1 MRMIQIVESYE
12 SGVYVLK
19 DAAER
24 HSAKVGSLSAMLRE
38 ADQRIKGQNA
48 SVLVLDRQGD
58 VRKCLRFHSGRV
70 VVGED
75 TPEYIHVL
83 RG

>member
-1 MRMIQIVESYE
+1 MRMIQIVEGYE
-12 SGVYVLK
+12 PGVYVLK
-19 DAAER
+19 DSEER

-58 VRKCLRFHSGRV
+58 VRKCLRFQSGRV

-75 TPEYIHVL
+75 SPEYVHVL